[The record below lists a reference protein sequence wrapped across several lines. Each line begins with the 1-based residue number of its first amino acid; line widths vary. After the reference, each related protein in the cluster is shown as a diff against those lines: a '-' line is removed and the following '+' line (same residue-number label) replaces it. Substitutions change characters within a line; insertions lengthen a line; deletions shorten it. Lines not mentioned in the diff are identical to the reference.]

1 MTPAQEKFELL
12 MLEIDK
18 FLSTEGF
25 HRSGN
30 HFLKLIPD
38 NNVRWNIWPQRSKWT
53 TAEQTKFTFEVYT
66 EWKRRWARYE
76 DWQPKATWYGVVG
89 KRIGYL
95 MPKKEDTWWEL
106 TEKTSIDFLSDQ
118 INGVMSSC
126 VLPFLKQFQTE
137 QDIKTFLRA
146 SPVDNYITALAIL
159 ELDLMEG
166 KPSSEIEESIDK
178 ARRLGRRT
186 GQVLEAGL
194 QTVAKVLRKF
204 VRKESVSEMEET
216 INKTRPAGVSN
227 AVVEAAIQRIL
238 KAYGGQNSAEKHK

>member
-25 HRSGN
+25 HRSGK
-30 HFLKLIPD
+30 HFLKRIPD
-38 NNVRWNIWPQRSKWT
+38 NNVRWNIWSQRSKYT

-66 EWKRRWARYE
+66 EWKHRWARYE

-89 KRIGYL
+89 NRIGYL

-106 TEKTSIDFLSDQ
+106 TEETSIGLLSDQ
-118 INGVMSSC
+118 IIGVMSSC

-137 QDIKTFLRA
+137 QDIRTFLRA
-146 SPVDNYITALAIL
+146 CPVDNYITALTIL

-166 KPSSEIEESIDK
+166 KPSSEIEESIDR
-178 ARRLGRRT
+178 ARRLGRTT

-194 QTVAKVLRKF
+194 QTVVKALRGF
-204 VRKESVSEMEET
+204 VRKKSISKMEET
-216 INKTRPAGVSN
+216 IDKARPAGVSN

-238 KAYGGQNSAEKHK
+238 KAYGDQDSAEKNK